1 MNEIWLASYVVLWIV
16 VAMLSFVVV
25 GLLRQLG
32 LIQLRL
38 GPDPGALITREGLER
53 GTLAPDFTAPDA
65 LTGVSSRLAD
75 LRGHMVLLVF
85 LTPTCISCRQLMPH
99 LRDIARDRARDI
111 AVFTICHG
119 SEATCGEF
127 AQAFRLDVPV
137 LVDGPN
143 AIAASYDVQMT
154 PFAFLIDVD
163 GVIRLR
169 GVVNT
174 WPQLESLIAE
184 EGTVNPKEW
193 PQHDPLQAPAPT
205 SGPVVSLTS
214 LLDQERDA
222 RQPAVRSEGAQR
234 GGERWIR

>member
-1 MNEIWLASYVVLWIV
+1 MNEIWLASYAILWVV

-38 GPDPGALITREGLER
+38 GPDPGALITKEGLER
-53 GTLAPDFTAPDA
+53 GTSAPEFTLTDA
-65 LTGVSSRLAD
+65 LTGASTRLAD
-75 LRGHMVLLVF
+75 LRGRMVLLLF

-99 LRDIARDRARDI
+99 LRDIAPERSRDI
-111 AVFTICHG
+111 AVLTICHG

-143 AIAASYDVQMT
+143 AIAASYDVRMT
-154 PFAFLIDVD
+154 PFAFLIDAD

-184 EGTVNPKEW
+184 EGTVSPQEW
-193 PQHDPLQAPAPT
+193 PQQDPRPAPAPT
-205 SGPVVSLTS
+205 GSVLSFTG

-222 RQPAVRSEGAQR
+222 RQPAVRPAAAQR
-234 GGERWIR
+234 GGEPWIR